1 MLDPSTTIMLDSTH
15 FRTDNHQHK
24 RTPSTLLKSIVTTR
38 DHQKNV
44 SNVTTSSSS
53 KTNSN
58 RDTEQKIPL
67 GELAHNQVAIGP
79 SPQRMP
85 DTDDNLRQA
94 GGLRG
99 LHKKSKSAIS
109 LASLVPKYSHK
120 EDGHR
125 SRSKSRA
132 DKEKTPK
139 KLKSNTNL
147 VALLSRTRPSK
158 NLTHEIDDQDTQDK
172 ENFRPPQSNGA
183 PPPIWAQFA
192 TTAPSQPTS
201 SRRSP
206 KDRFEI
212 VEDEISLYTPTPY
225 SSSKIHNFDDHRAPT
240 LRLAKQVTNSRPL
253 SQYLPDR
260 IATSS
265 FKDVVLGPNRKSS
278 ADSPRPSAQIGETS
292 DPAKSSRRDESSNSA
307 STEFPRSDRRMDA
320 GTRSAK
326 ANTSGSKGLT
336 LAQRG
341 SRVMAAVAAFNGRI
355 KDSEKSSTASAEEIE
370 NAFEA
375 LLVS

>member
-1 MLDPSTTIMLDSTH
+1 MLDPSTTIMSDSTH
-15 FRTDNHQHK
+15 FRTANHQPK

-38 DHQKNV
+38 GHQKNV
-44 SNVTTSSSS
+44 PNVTTSSSS
-53 KTNSN
+53 KPKSN
-58 RDTEQKIPL
+58 RDTEQKTPL
-67 GELAHNQVAIGP
+67 GELAHYQVAVGP

-85 DTDDNLRQA
+85 DTDDKLCQA

-99 LHKKSKSAIS
+99 LHKKSKSAVS
-109 LASLVPKYSHK
+109 LASLAPKYSSK
-120 EDGHR
+120 EDGYR
-125 SRSKSRA
+125 SRSRSRA

-139 KLKSNTNL
+139 KLKSTTNL

-158 NLTHEIDDQDTQDK
+158 NPTNEIDNQDTQDK
-172 ENFRPPQSNGA
+172 ENSRPPQSNEA

-192 TTAPSQPTS
+192 TTTTSQPTS
-201 SRRSP
+201 PRRSP
-206 KDRFEI
+206 RDRFEI
-212 VEDEISLYTPTPY
+212 VEDEISRYTPTSY
-225 SSSKIHNFDDHRAPT
+225 SSSRQNNFDDHRAPT
-240 LRLAKQVTNSRPL
+240 LRPAKQVPISRPL

-260 IATSS
+260 LATSS
-265 FKDVVLGPNRKSS
+265 FKDVVRGQIGKSS
-278 ADSPRPSAQIGETS
+278 AGSPRPSAKTGEIS
-292 DPAKSSRRDESSNSA
+292 DQAKSSRRDESSSSA

-326 ANTSGSKGLT
+326 ANTGGSKGLT

-355 KDSEKSSTASAEEIE
+355 KESEKSSTASAEEIE